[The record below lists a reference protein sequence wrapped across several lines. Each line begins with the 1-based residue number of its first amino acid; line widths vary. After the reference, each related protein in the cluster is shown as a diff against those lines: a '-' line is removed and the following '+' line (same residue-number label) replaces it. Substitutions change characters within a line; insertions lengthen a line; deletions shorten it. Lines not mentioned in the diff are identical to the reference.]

1 MKYAHIDENNKL
13 LGFYDNEVHSEIPE
27 PKIQL
32 TKEQWQNALDNN
44 HNKINSDGTSETFD
58 FRTDEEKASDQ
69 ARIDEL
75 AQKETDK
82 ASGKA
87 KLKELGLTDAQIN
100 ALVGE

>member
-1 MKYAHIDENNKL
+1 MKKC
-13 LGFYDNEVHSEIPE
+13 V
-27 PKIQL
+27 
-32 TKEQWQNALDNN
+32 
-44 HNKINSDGTSETFD
+44 DGVMIEMTSE
-58 FRTDEEKASDQ
+58 EETVRQAEITSDVADTQ
-69 ARIDEL
+69 AMLDKL

>member
-13 LGFYDNEVHSEIPE
+13 LGFYDNGIHSEIPK

-32 TKEQWQNALDNN
+32 TENQWQNALDNN

-69 ARIDEL
+69 AYLDEL